1 MRSQFG
7 KPTQVVAL
15 KPSVSHLIEE
25 WAVSLVDP
33 CPLGLPG
40 SSDLD
45 HRLDVHPWQ
54 LTSLD
59 HLDPDLKA
67 RRRHEQEEG
76 GVVSPPPPPLAS
88 WEEYLKRIRRA
99 L

>member
-1 MRSQFG
+1 MCSQFG
-7 KPTQVVAL
+7 KPTQISAL
-15 KPSVSHLIEE
+15 IPSVSHLIEE
-25 WAVSLVDP
+25 WAVALVDP

-54 LTSLD
+54 LTSLN

-67 RRRHEQEEG
+67 RRKEE
-76 GVVSPPPPPLAS
+76 VLSAPSPPQETIPTAGFLGS
-88 WEEYLKRIRRA
+88 VFRKN
-99 L
+99 